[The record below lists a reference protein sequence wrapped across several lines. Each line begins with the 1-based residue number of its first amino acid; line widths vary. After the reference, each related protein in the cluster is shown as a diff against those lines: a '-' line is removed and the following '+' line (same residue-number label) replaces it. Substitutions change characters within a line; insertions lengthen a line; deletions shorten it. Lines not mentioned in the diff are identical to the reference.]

1 MRPSLALLALA
12 LGAAPLAGQQADRGV
27 FDIQRGETPLGREEF
42 SVQPGGGGSATGS
55 TIASLA
61 RYPGSRPTVQI
72 QAMVER
78 NAAGGVVA
86 LQLDTRQPS
95 GLSRVYGAALQ
106 DNLTIK
112 QTTPAAESVRE
123 FPRAAGIVILDDSV
137 FALYRVVAEKATP
150 TGARL
155 QVLFPRTGRRG
166 QVTATRSNP
175 TTIDLTGVV
184 SGSLTVDAD
193 GRLLRVLLSDGVSA
207 IRQAR

>member
-1 MRPSLALLALA
+1 
-12 LGAAPLAGQQADRGV
+12 V
-27 FDIQRGETPLGREEF
+27 
-42 SVQPGGGGSATGS
+42 
-55 TIASLA
+55 
-61 RYPGSRPTVQI
+61 
-72 QAMVER
+72 
-78 NAAGGVVA
+78 
-86 LQLDTRQPS
+86 DTRQPS

-150 TGARL
+150 AGARL
-155 QVLFPRTGRRG
+155 PVLFPRTGRRG
-166 QVTATRSNP
+166 QVTATRSTP

-193 GRLLRVLLSDGVSA
+193 GRLLQVVLSDGVSA